1 MNTFYEKKKR
11 KCTWKSLFRMD
22 NKIYTLTAKKSGIKP
37 IGAIDKVNVGMSEKK
52 KNKVIKFCSTTKID
66 IRF

>member
-1 MNTFYEKKKR
+1 
-11 KCTWKSLFRMD
+11 MD